1 MTNRI
6 AFLLLAVVLFSLFA
20 CSPPEPEEKPK
31 DQIRLQLKWLHQAQ
45 FAGYYLALE
54 RGFYAD
60 ENLHVTFI
68 EGGNDIDQCEQ
79 LLSGKADIAVTA
91 AETVFL
97 RQTPEHPLVAL
108 AAIYQRSAVVFATKK
123 KSAIRRPDD
132 FIGKTIAVGNMD
144 SGGFVEAHVQFQ
156 ALMQKVGIS
165 DDAITVA
172 PYDIFYADFLADK
185 VDVTPSYFTG
195 GVIKIRNQGVDL
207 HLIWPGDYGISF
219 YSDTLV
225 TSSQYLKNNSDTAL
239 RFLRATLKGWQYAI
253 EHSEEAVD
261 ATMQY
266 TKSKD
271 RQMQLDMYEAQIPL
285 VHTGLHPIG
294 WMQKEVWQDMHDLLL
309 QQGFLHQPVADIN
322 AVFTVDLL
330 KTIYPLVEK

>member
-6 AFLLLAVVLFSLFA
+6 AFLFFSVAVLSLFA
-20 CSPPEPEEKPK
+20 CSLSEPEEKPRE
-31 DQIRLQLKWLHQAQ
+31 QVRLQLKWLHQAQ

-54 RGFYAD
+54 KGFYAD

-68 EGGNDIDQCEQ
+68 EGGHDIDQCEQ
-79 LLSGKADIAVTA
+79 LVYGKADIAVTA

-97 RQTPEHPLVAL
+97 RQTPGHPLVAL
-108 AAIYQRSAVVFATKK
+108 AAIYQRSAVVFVAKRQ
-123 KSAIRRPDD
+123 SAIRRPDD
-132 FIGKTIAVGNMD
+132 FTGKTIAVGNMD

-156 ALMQKVGIS
+156 ALMQKVGVGT
-165 DDAITVA
+165 AGITVA
-172 PYDIFYADFLADK
+172 PYDMLYADFLADI
-185 VDVTPSYFTG
+185 VDVTPSYITG
-195 GVIKIRNQGVDL
+195 GVIKLRNQGVDL
-207 HLIWPGDYGISF
+207 RLIWPGDYGISF
-219 YSDTLV
+219 YCDTLV
-225 TSSQYLKNNSDTAL
+225 TSSEYLKNNRDTAL

-271 RQMQLDMYEAQIPL
+271 RKMQLDMHEAQIPL
-285 VHTGLHPIG
+285 VHTGLYPIG

-309 QQGFLHQPVADIN
+309 QQGFLHQPVVDIN
-322 AVFTVDLL
+322 AIFTSDLL
-330 KTIYPLVEK
+330 KTIYPSVEK

>member
-6 AFLLLAVVLFSLFA
+6 AFLFLAVVVLFLFA
-20 CSPPEPEEKPK
+20 CSPPEPEEKPQ
-31 DQIRLQLKWLHQAQ
+31 DEVRLQLKWLHQAQ

-54 RGFYAD
+54 KGFYAA

-68 EGGNDIDQCEQ
+68 EGGHDIDQCEQ
-79 LLSGKADIAVTA
+79 LINGKADIAVTA

-97 RQTPEHPLVAL
+97 RQTLGHSLVAL
-108 AAIYQRSAVVFATKK
+108 AAIYQRSAVVFAAKK
-123 KSAIRRPDD
+123 ESAIRRPDD

-156 ALMQKVGIS
+156 ALLQKVGVS
-165 DDAITVA
+165 DAAITVV

-195 GVIKIRNQGVDL
+195 GVIKLRNQGVDL
-207 HLIWPGDYGISF
+207 RLIWPGDYGISF

-225 TSSQYLKNNSDTAL
+225 TSSQYLKNNGDTAL

-271 RQMQLDMYEAQIPL
+271 RQMQLDMHEAQIPL
-285 VHTGLHPIG
+285 VHTGVYPIG

-309 QQGFLHQPVADIN
+309 RQGLLHQPVADIN

-330 KTIYPLVEK
+330 KTIYPSVEK